1 MNTIQSSA
9 CKGNST
15 QKVQNVRDFA
25 SRDLYVGIDIH
36 KARWQIAVLF
46 DGIVLSNTS
55 IEASAD
61 ALISHLNKFYMGATF
76 HCVYESGPFGFALC
90 RSLWSEGIECIV
102 VNPADIPGTHKEQ
115 RSKTDPVDAR
125 KLARHLAAGLLNAIH
140 VPSEKIQKQ
149 RSLIRFRKKLWG
161 DLVRS

>member
-15 QKVQNVRDFA
+15 QKVQNLRDFT
-25 SRDLYVGIDIH
+25 SRDLYVGIDVH
-36 KARWQIAVLF
+36 KVRWQVAVIF

-55 IEASAD
+55 IEASAG
-61 ALISHLNKFYMGATF
+61 ALISHLNKFYKGATF
-76 HCVYESGPFGFALC
+76 HCVYESGPFGFSLC
-90 RSLWSEGIECIV
+90 RSLMSEGIGCIV

-125 KLARHLAAGLLNAIH
+125 KLARHLAAGLLTAIH
-140 VPSEKIQKQ
+140 VPSERIQK
-149 RSLIRFRKKLWG
+149 
-161 DLVRS
+161 